1 MNVRLYYLSDR
12 TIGRRNPMR
21 RVVLY
26 LAASVDGYI
35 AGPDDDLSW
44 LKPFEDV
51 DYGYD
56 AFIGSVGAV
65 VLGRRTYDVAVE
77 AGWGWPYP
85 VPGYVL
91 TSHPPADRPEGADL
105 TFTDRPL
112 PGLVAN
118 AARRIPD
125 DKDLWVVGGAAV
137 VRGFLAAGL
146 IDQVRLFVI
155 PVLLGQGTR
164 LFEPVGRSTAVGLQ
178 RASRLPKGMVEL
190 VYDVR
195 R

>member
-1 MNVRLYYLSDR
+1 
-12 TIGRRNPMR
+12 MR

-26 LAASVDGYI
+26 IAASVDGYI
-35 AGPDDDLSW
+35 AGPDDDISW
-44 LKPFEDV
+44 LQPFEDV

-56 AFIGSVGAV
+56 AFIASVGAV

-77 AGWGWPYP
+77 SGWGWPYP

-91 TSHPPADRPEGADL
+91 TGRPPADPPEGAEI

-112 PGLVAN
+112 PELVAEA
-118 AARRIPD
+118 AARLPD

-137 VRGFLAAGL
+137 VRDFLAAGL
-146 IDQVRLFVI
+146 IDQLRLFVI

-164 LFEPVGRSTAVGLQ
+164 LFEPLGRPTTVTLE
-178 RASRLPKGMVEL
+178 RTTPLPKGMVEL
-190 VYDVR
+190 VYAVQR
-195 R
+195 

>member
-1 MNVRLYYLSDR
+1 MNIRLYSSTDHR
-12 TIGRRNPMR
+12 KEEPVR

-26 LAASVDGYI
+26 IAASVDGYI
-35 AGPDDDLSW
+35 AGPDDDISW

-65 VLGRRTYDVAVE
+65 VLGRRTYDLALE

-91 TSHPPADRPEGADL
+91 TSQPPGERPQGADI

-112 PGLVAN
+112 PELVAE
-118 AARRIPD
+118 AAERIPD

-137 VRGFLAAGL
+137 VREFLAAGL
-146 IDQVRLFVI
+146 IDQLRLFVI
-155 PVLLGQGTR
+155 PVLLGHGTR
-164 LFEPVGRSTAVGLQ
+164 LFEPVGRPTGVGLQ
-178 RASRLPKGMVEL
+178 RTTELPEGMVEL
-190 VYDVR
+190 VYAVR